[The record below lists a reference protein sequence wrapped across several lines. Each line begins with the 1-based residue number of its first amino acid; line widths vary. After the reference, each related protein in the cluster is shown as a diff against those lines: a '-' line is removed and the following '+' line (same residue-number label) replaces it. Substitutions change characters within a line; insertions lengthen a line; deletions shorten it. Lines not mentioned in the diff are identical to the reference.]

1 MLNNL
6 QSQKYVVNS
15 MFITLTFSF
24 LYFSILYSSAF
35 IFIPTTLIVF
45 SLMRMRNLSV
55 YFSLLIAILFIGT
68 VASFKTSEGDLI
80 AYERYFTYVSESTI
94 YTVLFEFFSSSS
106 IRVTEFIFKLHNIFL
121 SSLGMN
127 FIVFHSVTV
136 SLIYL
141 AMFFFGLS
149 VLKVFPQNRGNI
161 LFNNYQDKVFVI
173 LWIFLVGVSFT
184 LTSQV
189 LKQYLSIA
197 FMAVGFAYILKENK
211 ILKPSLLF
219 LLSIFTHNASI
230 ILMALV
236 LTAYMFQKAIYNFYF
251 KIFLLILAFILGFLF
266 TSIIE
271 ALGLSALLS
280 YGGMEE
286 ANFGITAIFDLI
298 LLSVLFAIKK
308 SKNKK
313 NIELFFA
320 VIFVFICFMIF
331 VREIPILFL
340 RIYFYMEIFR
350 IFAGIYIYKSLNSK
364 DKNLLFIFIIFF
376 GPIYWNLKLFSSSW
390 DYGLY
395 TLTDNFIRF
404 LSG

>member
-1 MLNNL
+1 
-6 QSQKYVVNS
+6 
-15 MFITLTFSF
+15 
-24 LYFSILYSSAF
+24 
-35 IFIPTTLIVF
+35 
-45 SLMRMRNLSV
+45 
-55 YFSLLIAILFIGT
+55 
-68 VASFKTSEGDLI
+68 
-80 AYERYFTYVSESTI
+80 
-94 YTVLFEFFSSSS
+94 
-106 IRVTEFIFKLHNIFL
+106 
-121 SSLGMN
+121 
-127 FIVFHSVTV
+127 
-136 SLIYL
+136 
-141 AMFFFGLS
+141 
-149 VLKVFPQNRGNI
+149 
-161 LFNNYQDKVFVI
+161 
-173 LWIFLVGVSFT
+173 
-184 LTSQV
+184 
-189 LKQYLSIA
+189 
-197 FMAVGFAYILKENK
+197 MAVGFAYILKENK
-211 ILKPSLLF
+211 ILKPSLF

-331 VREIPILFL
+331 AREIPILFL

-395 TLTDNFIRF
+395 T
-404 LSG
+404 